1 MMRNT
6 LSYERVA
13 QPSGD
18 LVAFPA
24 GERNQIPIVVIDR
37 RSLIRECLARC
48 LATASGCKVV
58 AFASVEEWLRVDSDA
73 TASLVLFS
81 TASAQQDAETQRQI
95 ALLAQ
100 KHKDLPAVVM
110 SDGDEPDHIVDAL
123 DKGVRGYIPTGV
135 TLDVAV
141 GAIGLVGAGGTFV
154 PATSLVAARRAGE
167 STAARQ
173 METSLFTA
181 RQASVVEGI
190 RRGKPNKII
199 AYELN
204 MCESTVKVH
213 VRAIMKKLKATNRTE
228 VAFKTNAL
236 FGSLEQASV

>member
-1 MMRNT
+1 
-6 LSYERVA
+6 
-13 QPSGD
+13 
-18 LVAFPA
+18 
-24 GERNQIPIVVIDR
+24 VVT
-37 RSLIRECLARC
+37 S
-48 LATASGCKVV
+48 S
-58 AFASVEEWLRVDSDA
+58 FN
-73 TASLVLFS
+73 
-81 TASAQQDAETQRQI
+81 
-95 ALLAQ
+95 
-100 KHKDLPAVVM
+100 
-110 SDGDEPDHIVDAL
+110 EPDHIVDAL

-213 VRAIMKKLKATNRTE
+213 VRKIMRKLKATNRTE
-228 VAFKTNAL
+228 VAYLANEFMNRS
-236 FGSLEQASV
+236 SL